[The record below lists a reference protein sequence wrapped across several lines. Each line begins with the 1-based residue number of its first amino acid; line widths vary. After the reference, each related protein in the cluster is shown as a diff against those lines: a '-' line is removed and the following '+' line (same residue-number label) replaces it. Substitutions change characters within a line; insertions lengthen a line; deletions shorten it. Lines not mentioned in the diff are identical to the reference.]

1 MNFLTLATEAA
12 ASGGGGL
19 QGMLVSFGPFILI
32 IVVMYFLLF
41 RSQSKKAKERQKMLD
56 AIRAGDKVL
65 TAGGIIGVVVSVK
78 EKTMSIKISENVKV
92 EVMRSS
98 VNGVLE
104 KAEDQGKI
112 VE

>member
-12 ASGGGGL
+12 APSGGGL

-41 RSQSKKAKERQKMLD
+41 RSQSKKAKERQKMLG

-104 KAEDQGKI
+104 KSEDQGKI